1 MTPSFEYTV
10 PDSPYRFVIMDRNVL
25 IKKYG
30 TMAVLLT
37 LLVVMN
43 PELRAFL
50 LMANVVGVDLMVF
63 FIAIQVRDWLQV
75 IPVFPHAMRTFVCV
89 AGFAT
94 LRFATRMLVLLL
106 APAHRATAGLTTS
119 LFVLSQN
126 MWCPRTKPHVG
137 ITHGL

>member
-63 FIAIQVRDWLQV
+63 RDNSWPL
-75 IPVFPHAMRTFVCV
+75 
-89 AGFAT
+89 
-94 LRFATRMLVLLL
+94 TRR
-106 APAHRATAGLTTS
+106 RARGRRSAGLHEC
-119 LFVLSQN
+119 LSS
-126 MWCPRTKPHVG
+126 
-137 ITHGL
+137 